1 MNRIVPNTSLMRGM
15 VRLLGPTD
23 PDAPPDAAL
32 DALLSGMVDIFVRHA
47 GAARAAVVLR
57 LSGDEA
63 PRVRAAAPEGG
74 WLRDEALEAVMR
86 PTPPDFTP
94 AGAEQDVW
102 FGHPADGGE
111 ADGVLA
117 VAALPIEGSEHGA
130 SRGAFV
136 ARIETA
142 AEAKRAMA
150 DAALVLGRAVD
161 LHQALAAERA
171 ACAGEL
177 VSLRGRVSSGFAD
190 VFGPGGCPGLA
201 GLRADVE
208 RAAREAGPVL
218 LWGEAGTGK
227 AVLARLI
234 HEMSPRGARPFVT
247 ADPADAGSV
256 FGTAG
261 NGFPRTGAVEDA
273 AGGGVYVADLARLAG
288 KEDADTVERLVRL
301 VQDGGFS
308 RIGSDTPRR
317 TRARLILGSGLAP
330 RELLAGVPG
339 LAPLLRG
346 GPSRVI
352 GVPPL
357 RRRPGD
363 IPILLGR
370 AVAALAGRSGTRP
383 VFSPRAV
390 KALAAYS
397 WPGNDAEV
405 ASLAAEALLSRTGDR
420 IDLGDLPARVFSM
433 PPPAGGGAVRGARGG
448 TLWELERD
456 RIVTALSRHDWVKTR
471 AARELGLTPR
481 QLGWRMKRYGLA
493 REAGN

>member
-1 MNRIVPNTSLMRGM
+1 MNHVASNTSLLREM

-32 DALLSGMVDIFVRHA
+32 DALLSGMVGIFVRLS
-47 GAARAAVVLR
+47 GVSRAAVVLR
-57 LSGDEA
+57 LPEDEA
-63 PRVRAAAPEGG
+63 PRVRAAAPDGE
-74 WLRDEALEAVMR
+74 WLRGEALEAVMR
-86 PTPPDFTP
+86 PFDQRETDSTP
-94 AGAEQDVW
+94 AV
-102 FGHPADGGE
+102 
-111 ADGVLA
+111 A
-117 VAALPIEGSEHGA
+117 VLPIEETEQGA
-130 SRGAFV
+130 ARGALV
-136 ARIETA
+136 ARIGD

-171 ACAGEL
+171 ARAGEL
-177 VSLRGRVSSGFAD
+177 VSLRARVSSGFAAI
-190 VFGPGGCPGLA
+190 FGPGGCPGLA

-227 AVLARLI
+227 AGLARLI
-234 HEMSPRGARPFVT
+234 HEMSPRGAKPFVT
-247 ADPADAGSV
+247 ADAADAGSV

-261 NGFPRTGAVEDA
+261 NGFPGAGAVEDA
-273 AGGGVYVADLARLAG
+273 AGGGVYVADLAGLAG
-288 KEDADTVERLVRL
+288 RDGTDAVERLVRL
-301 VQDGGFS
+301 AEDGGFS

-317 TRARLILGSGLAP
+317 TRARLILGSGLPP
-330 RELLAGVPG
+330 RELLARIPG

-346 GPSRVI
+346 GLSRVI
-352 GVPPL
+352 GVPAL
-357 RRRPGD
+357 RQRPGD
-363 IPILLGR
+363 IPILLER
-370 AVAALAGRSGTRP
+370 AAAVLAGRSGTRP

-405 ASLAAEALLSRTGDR
+405 GSLVAEALLSRTGNR
-420 IDLGDLPARVFSM
+420 LDLGDLPARIFSM
-433 PPPAGGGAVRGARGG
+433 APAAGGDAVRGVRPG

-456 RIVTALSRHDWVKTR
+456 RIATVLSRHGWVKTR

-493 REAGN
+493 REAEN